1 MGVENIE
8 PGGRVSVARIICDD
22 CGKTDVVPCRY
33 VGTISRGNN
42 HPDMGQ
48 VHKKAVGKGWSVV
61 KGKLHC
67 QTCTAKHKAAKAI
80 PKWLMDAE
88 LIAETTQEATMTKT
102 EAKPETASVTPIR
115 KPTPK
120 QERLIILALED
131 AYDDTEKRYRG
142 AATDKTLADDL
153 GDGIM
158 FGWVAE
164 VRERLFGPSGGNEE
178 IEAIRAEIDKAKRDC
193 EAKIKAASDDLA
205 SRTAALSKRLD
216 AVCAAVGPRAR
227 SA

>member
-1 MGVENIE
+1 MGVEAIDGSGVNRANVTCDE
-8 PGGRVSVARIICDD
+8 CGRAEVVVCDYERTKR
-22 CGKTDVVPCRY
+22 GQWVPNLGQIHRKVV
-33 VGTISRGNN
+33 G
-42 HPDMGQ
+42 H
-48 VHKKAVGKGWSVV
+48 GWEVV
-61 KGKLHC
+61 KGSFHC
-67 QTCTAKHKAAKAI
+67 PKCAAKRRAVAAKPI
-80 PKWLMDAE
+80 SDPATE
-88 LIAETTQEATMTKT
+88 VETQEATMTKT

-142 AATDKTLADDL
+142 TSTDKTLADDL
-153 GDGIM
+153 GDGVM

-164 VRERLFGPSGGNEE
+164 IRERLFGPSGGNEE
-178 IEAIRAEIDKAKRDC
+178 IEAIRTEIDKAKRDC

>member
-1 MGVENIE
+1 MGVENVA

-33 VGTISRGNN
+33 AGHIARGTN

-48 VHKKAVGKGWSVV
+48 VNKKATAKGWSVI
-61 KGKLHC
+61 KGRMEC
-67 QTCTAKHKAAKAI
+67 PACTAKRKAASAP
-80 PKWLMDAE
+80 PKWLRAAVTE
-88 LIAETTQEATMTKT
+88 IEKPQEAPMTKP
-102 EAKPETASVTPIR
+102 EAKPDTASITPIR

-131 AYDDTEKRYRG
+131 AYDDTAKRYRG

-193 EAKIKAASDDLA
+193 DAKIKAASDDMA
-205 SRTAALSKRLD
+205 ARIAALSKRID

>member
-1 MGVENIE
+1 MGVQSITGKGA
-8 PGGRVSVARIICDD
+8 PRASVACDIC
-22 CGKTDVVPCRY
+22 GMSEVFPCDYER
-33 VGTISRGNN
+33 VKAGGWEPNTGQINRKAIGRG
-42 HPDMGQ
+42 
-48 VHKKAVGKGWSVV
+48 WEVV
-61 KGKLHC
+61 KGEHHC
-67 QTCTAKHKAAKAI
+67 PACTAKRKAAAA
-80 PKWLMDAE
+80 PQKWLADAA
-88 LIAETTQEATMTKT
+88 LIIEKQEATMTKT